1 MRIFLTTVG
10 IAFMAAVAAPALA
23 VVNPIIVNL
32 QPITPNG
39 PRGKVSFF
47 QLGSDV
53 VVNVTLDRG
62 LGGSQ
67 SADIRRGTCAKLA
80 PQAQWNVVDV
90 SGSQQTTRLPNV
102 ELNQLLGHA
111 FVVNATENRSSRI
124 IGCADIRDSD

>member
-1 MRIFLTTVG
+1 MTVG

-23 VVNPIIVNL
+23 VVNPIIANL

-53 VVNVTLDRG
+53 VVNVTLDHG

-80 PQAQWNVVDV
+80 PQVQWNVVDV
-90 SGSQQTTRLPNV
+90 SGSQQTTRLPHV
-102 ELNQLLGHA
+102 ALNQLLGHA
-111 FVVNATENRSSRI
+111 LVVNATENRSSRI
-124 IGCADIRDSD
+124 IGCADIRDTD